1 MRNSAALAVG
11 LALALAVGVAYAAEP
26 DEDNPHENMVKN
38 KTVCLDCHTKVPKPD
53 EHAPNY
59 FLVDT
64 PSDNCLGCHSETE
77 HPGVREH
84 AGKEARPLPGDEKGQ
99 VACFTCH
106 DPHPEGVIPGRKV
119 YSSDVGERTRA
130 ITAMREL
137 PKLAERR
144 ATPPMRGALLRLPA
158 AGGEGCL
165 ACHGDIRD
173 DAKTWRER
181 LLWDKFLRVYSY

>member
-1 MRNSAALAVG
+1 MRSSALLAVV
-11 LALALAVGVAYAAEP
+11 LALAVGVASAAERD
-26 DEDNPHENMVKN
+26 DEDNPHEKMVKH
-38 KTVCLDCHTKVPKPD
+38 KAVCLDCHTKVPKPD

-59 FLVDT
+59 FLVDA
-64 PSDNCLGCHSETE
+64 PSDTCLGCHGETE

-99 VACFTCH
+99 IACFTCH

-130 ITAMREL
+130 LTALRAL
-137 PKLAERR
+137 PKLAEPR
-144 ATPPMRGALLRLPA
+144 ATLPMRGALLRID
-158 AGGEGCL
+158 GKGCL
-165 ACHGDIRD
+165 ACHAAVGE
-173 DAKTWRER
+173 DARSWRER